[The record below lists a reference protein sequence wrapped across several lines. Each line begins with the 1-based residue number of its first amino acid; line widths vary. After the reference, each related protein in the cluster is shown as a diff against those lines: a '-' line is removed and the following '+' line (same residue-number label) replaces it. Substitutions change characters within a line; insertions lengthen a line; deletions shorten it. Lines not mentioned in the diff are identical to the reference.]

1 VARGPYTGRGFRRQ
15 CVGDGTGCV
24 IGYVL
29 PMRGARS
36 GNGGWSRTIVAT
48 LAILVVSALV
58 AELAA
63 RWVFGLQTLHYR
75 WPYQPL
81 FVTGDYQYLVPNDRL
96 AFAPGGPDALGYK
109 QHGFGFYASP
119 ETMPASSTPLSDF
132 LFSHD
137 RSRYSAQEVDRIAC
151 AQPDAILIYVLGASV
166 AQGFSATGKAT
177 TWHAILE
184 RRLRERLGRADVYV
198 FNAAMGGFVS
208 LQERLA
214 FHLAVAPRNATLA
227 LLLDGHNDLVIA
239 AHSGVRPGDPFQ
251 LGLRFSQFYG
261 DGFAWWLAQHSA
273 ILHTLMRNEL
283 DDHVLA
289 YRRRLEQDNALFARH
304 AGAIA
309 GLYSENM
316 NELLA
321 SCRGRQLACL
331 VALQP
336 SRSLSAAHSGVVRDD
351 ILSQKRMVALYDA
364 LKAAVAQSPEHE
376 RFLDLTRIFDGA
388 DKLDLY
394 VDSIHPG
401 DRGQEVL
408 AEALLA
414 PTLAALAGAKPVKV
428 PPQRCERLR

>member
-1 VARGPYTGRGFRRQ
+1 
-15 CVGDGTGCV
+15 
-24 IGYVL
+24 
-29 PMRGARS
+29 M
-36 GNGGWSRTIVAT
+36 
-48 LAILVVSALV
+48 AILVVSAIV

-63 RWVFGLQTLHYR
+63 RWVFGLQPLHYR

-132 LFSHD
+132 LFAHD

-151 AQPDAILIYVLGASV
+151 AQPEAILIYVLGASV

-198 FNAAMGGFVS
+198 FNAAMDVRTVCGAAGTA
-208 LQERLA
+208 RLPSCRGA
-214 FHLAVAPRNATLA
+214 AQPTLA
-227 LLLDGHNDLVIA
+227 ILLDGHNDLVIA

-261 DGFAWWLAQHSA
+261 DGFVWWLAQHSA

-289 YRRRLEQDNALFARH
+289 YRRRLEQDDALFARH

-321 SCRGRQLACL
+321 SCHGRQLACL
-331 VALQP
+331 VALQAQPVTERRPFRRGARRHPVAKAHGRPLRRLEGRGRKKPGARALPRSHACLRRRRQARALRRQHP
-336 SRSLSAAHSGVVRDD
+336 SR
-351 ILSQKRMVALYDA
+351 
-364 LKAAVAQSPEHE
+364 
-376 RFLDLTRIFDGA
+376 
-388 DKLDLY
+388 
-394 VDSIHPG
+394 
-401 DRGQEVL
+401 
-408 AEALLA
+408 
-414 PTLAALAGAKPVKV
+414 
-428 PPQRCERLR
+428 

>member
-1 VARGPYTGRGFRRQ
+1 
-15 CVGDGTGCV
+15 
-24 IGYVL
+24 
-29 PMRGARS
+29 
-36 GNGGWSRTIVAT
+36 
-48 LAILVVSALV
+48 
-58 AELAA
+58 
-63 RWVFGLQTLHYR
+63 
-75 WPYQPL
+75 
-81 FVTGDYQYLVPNDRL
+81 
-96 AFAPGGPDALGYK
+96 
-109 QHGFGFYASP
+109 
-119 ETMPASSTPLSDF
+119 
-132 LFSHD
+132 
-137 RSRYSAQEVDRIAC
+137 
-151 AQPDAILIYVLGASV
+151 VLGASV

-227 LLLDGHNDLVIA
+227 ILLDGHNDLVIA

-261 DGFAWWLAQHSA
+261 DGFVWWLAQHSA

-289 YRRRLEQDNALFARH
+289 YRRRLEQDDALFARH

-321 SCRGRQLACL
+321 SCHGRQLACL

-336 SRSLSAAHSGVVRDD
+336 SRSLSAAHSSVVRDD

-364 LKAAVAQSPEHE
+364 LKAAVAKSPEHE
-376 RFLDLTRIFDGA
+376 RFLDLTHVFDGA
-388 DKLDLY
+388 DKLELY

-414 PTLAALAGAKPVKV
+414 PTLAALAEAKPAKV